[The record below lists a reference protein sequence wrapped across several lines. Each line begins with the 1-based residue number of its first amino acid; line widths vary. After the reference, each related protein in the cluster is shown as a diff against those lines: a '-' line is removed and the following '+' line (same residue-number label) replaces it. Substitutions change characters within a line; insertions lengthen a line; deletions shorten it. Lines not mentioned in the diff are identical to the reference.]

1 MYNRLKIGLCLFAFT
16 FSIMAGTAQQAP
28 ATAAPADTLQG
39 LDSVV
44 FSQPL
49 FGSNRRQ
56 LSATGV
62 SVRHLPGQL
71 QMSNPT
77 TLVAALNTA
86 PGVRIEERS
95 PGSYRL
101 NIRGSSLRSP
111 FGVRN
116 IKMYFNDLPFTDAGG
131 NTYFNQLAIN
141 SASTFHIHKGPG
153 ASMYGAG
160 TGGVVLMEALAPAA
174 PRAELEYSAGSYGLQ
189 QVAAAANW
197 GKASHRSRLSYAHT
211 RADGYRQQTGMRR
224 DQVTFSSQLKTSEQ
238 HTLTATLLYTD
249 LYYQTPGGLT
259 QAEFRANPR
268 AARPAGGG
276 FPSAQAVNAAIYQQN
291 LLAGLSSRW
300 RISSR
305 WSNTTAAYG
314 AFARVRNSAIRNYES
329 RIEPHFGGRTVFAW
343 RHQWQQWK
351 LHWQTGAEYQA
362 GYFNTQ
368 VSRNRG
374 GTRDSLL
381 TNDDLQFQ
389 TGFVFTQ
396 LDADWGPHW
405 YASAGLSLN
414 SNRVAITRLSSL
426 PISTQSRRYRPEPA
440 PRLLLGYRGNRG
452 SETQLTIS
460 RGFSPPTVSELL
472 PSTGRISTD
481 LEAESGFNFE
491 LSHRFQFGKGW
502 DFQTNLFSFNLRNTL
517 VQQRDAAGADFYI
530 NAGRTRQWGAESQ
543 LNWHRYVSPL
553 LPVLRVQ
560 VSHTYSHFTYADYNK
575 LGISYNGNRLPGVPR
590 HALSGWVYASFK
602 AGFYAHLS
610 YYFNSSIQLNDA
622 NTFQADPFHVVGTR
636 LGWRSPGTKVL
647 QWHLFAGADNLLD
660 QSYSL
665 GNDINAAGNRFFNAA
680 PGRNYFAG
688 VGLQWQRPSQQPTN
702 KK

>member
-1 MYNRLKIGLCLFAFT
+1 MYHLLKVGLCLIAFT
-16 FSIMAGTAQQAP
+16 FSTTAGVAQQSP
-28 ATAAPADTLQG
+28 ASEAAPDTLQG

-44 FSQPL
+44 ISQPL
-49 FGSNRRQ
+49 FGSSRRQ
-56 LSATGV
+56 LSATLIGV
-62 SVRHLPGQL
+62 RQLPGQL
-71 QMSNPT
+71 EISNPT
-77 TLVAALNTA
+77 SLVAALNTA

-116 IKMYFNDLPFTDAGG
+116 VKMYFNDLPFTDPGG

-141 SASTFHIHKGPG
+141 SASTFHVYKGPG

-160 TGGVVLMEALAPAA
+160 TGGVVLMNALNPRAPL
-174 PRAELEYSAGSYGLQ
+174 AELEYSAGSYGLQ
-189 QVAAAANW
+189 QIAAAANW
-197 GKASHRSRLSYAHT
+197 GKGAQRSRLSYAHT

-224 DQVTFSSQLKTSEQ
+224 DQLSFTSQLSTSEQ
-238 HTLTATLLYTD
+238 HALTATLLYTD

-259 QAEFRANPR
+259 LAEFRANPR
-268 AARPAGGG
+268 AARPASGG

-300 RISSR
+300 RLSSR
-305 WSNTTAAYG
+305 WTHTTAAYG

-329 RIEPHFGGRTVFAW
+329 RLEPHVGGRTVFAW
-343 RHQWQQWK
+343 RHQWQLWK
-351 LHWQTGAEYQA
+351 LHWQSGAEYQA

-368 VSRNRG
+368 VSRNRL

-396 LDADWGPHW
+396 LDAEWGPHW

-414 SNRVAITRLSSL
+414 HNRVAITRLSSL
-426 PISTQSRRYRPEPA
+426 PISTQSRRYQPEPA
-440 PRLLLGYRGNRG
+440 PRLLLGYRGRQG
-452 SETQLTIS
+452 AETQLTIS

-481 LEAESGFNFE
+481 LEAESGVNFE
-491 LSHRFQFGKGW
+491 LSHRFQFGNGW

-517 VQQRDAAGADFYI
+517 VQQRDAGGADFYI

-543 LNWHRYVSPL
+543 LTWHRYVSPL
-553 LPVLRVQ
+553 LPMLRVQ
-560 VSHTYSHFTYADYNK
+560 LSHTYSQFTYADYNK
-575 LGISYNGNRLPGVPR
+575 LGVSYNGKRLPGVPR
-590 HALSGWVYASFK
+590 HALSAWLYASFK
-602 AGFYAHLS
+602 AGFYAHFS

-622 NTFQADPFHVVGTR
+622 NTFQAAPFHLLGTR
-636 LGWRSPGTKVL
+636 LGWRSPQHRRW
-647 QWHLFAGADNLLD
+647 QWHLFAGADNLLN

-680 PGRNYFAG
+680 AGRNFFG
-688 VGLQWQRPSQQPTN
+688 GIGLQWHRPTQTASKQ
-702 KK
+702 